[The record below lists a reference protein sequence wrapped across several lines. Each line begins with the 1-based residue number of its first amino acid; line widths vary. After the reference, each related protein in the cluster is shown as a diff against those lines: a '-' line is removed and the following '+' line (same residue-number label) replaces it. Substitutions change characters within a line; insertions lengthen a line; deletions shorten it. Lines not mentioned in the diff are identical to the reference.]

1 MKIKHIY
8 DRKTKSRCIAVRLGR
23 GETFEYEQAQ
33 WLASRP
39 DDRLLPFT
47 YLSDRGETVLY
58 YDVTDT
64 VPLSRYLKG
73 NALSGAQ
80 YRCMLCSL
88 HALLALITRRL
99 YATAALWCDPSD
111 MFVASGGE
119 LRFMYVPLAGL
130 ATTARSTPIALLTY
144 LADMKKV
151 SFAVDDDSRRALSLK
166 DFVCRHPV
174 LSLTDFEAYLS
185 EEYGIDA
192 WRSTDEVAHDSS
204 SLGFSSK
211 NRSIVSGGL
220 QKEPS
225 RICSTSKVPE
235 GGSFDAVAL
244 LSGFAGAAQV
254 VAGQNAARRVLDG
267 VGGYSPTSRQRVIS
281 AVRATGAF
289 SPEAVCDSTP
299 TKQDDDVKGSTDEP
313 VGRKTHDAR
322 AEQTTRAKSFDSA
335 TSSLTAC
342 GAAGDD
348 DAGDVHT
355 STDACLLRLATGE
368 RCAIPHVRA
377 AIVGRSSSCDIPLSG
392 NTNISRRH
400 GSISLCDN
408 GVEFEDLGSANGS
421 FAYGERIIPHVRV
434 RLHDGDTLRLAD
446 EDFALI
452 VRGASK

>member
-1 MKIKHIY
+1 M
-8 DRKTKSRCIAVRLGR
+8 
-23 GETFEYEQAQ
+23 
-33 WLASRP
+33 
-39 DDRLLPFT
+39 
-47 YLSDRGETVLY
+47 
-58 YDVTDT
+58 
-64 VPLSRYLKG
+64 
-73 NALSGAQ
+73 
-80 YRCMLCSL
+80 
-88 HALLALITRRL
+88 
-99 YATAALWCDPSD
+99 
-111 MFVASGGE
+111 
-119 LRFMYVPLAGL
+119 
-130 ATTARSTPIALLTY
+130 
-144 LADMKKV
+144 
-151 SFAVDDDSRRALSLK
+151 
-166 DFVCRHPV
+166 
-174 LSLTDFEAYLS
+174 
-185 EEYGIDA
+185 
-192 WRSTDEVAHDSS
+192 
-204 SLGFSSK
+204 
-211 NRSIVSGGL
+211 
-220 QKEPS
+220 
-225 RICSTSKVPE
+225 
-235 GGSFDAVAL
+235 
-244 LSGFAGAAQV
+244 
-254 VAGQNAARRVLDG
+254 
-267 VGGYSPTSRQRVIS
+267 
-281 AVRATGAF
+281 RATGAF
-289 SPEAVCDSTP
+289 SSEVVFDSAP